1 MKLPP
6 LSSLIAIGIM
16 AGTIALGGC
25 SRSRPIA
32 PNTNHWIV
40 SWGTSPSPELATEAE
55 REKMHLRFSAQT
67 VREIIHL
74 SVGGSAFRVRLSN
87 VYGTTALPITAAS
100 VTVKGQ
106 SGAPYPLTFGGKRAL
121 TIPPNAIILSDPIEQ
136 PLPNGADL
144 AINLYLPGTVA
155 GSGIHYSAMQT
166 SWAEAGDQTGSPGW
180 PESGTKLNSWVF
192 LAGVD
197 VLAPH
202 LAGSIAAF
210 GDSITDGAHSTPG
223 TNRRWPDILA
233 HRLQA
238 RPDAPE
244 LGVLN
249 AGIGGNRLLHDP
261 VGFMAFGVNGL
272 SRFDRDVLAAPGV
285 RYLIVLEGINDIGH
299 TGGSAPL
306 SETVTAEDLID
317 GLRQLA
323 ERAHERGIKVF
334 GCTLTPFEGAPSKGY
349 YSPAKESIRQAYNAW
364 IRTSKDL
371 DGCID
376 FDQVTRDPNHPGR
389 LLPAYD
395 SGDHLHPS
403 DAGYQAMGDS
413 IDLGLF
419 H

>member
-6 LSSLIAIGIM
+6 LSSLFAVG
-16 AGTIALGGC
+16 IALGAIALAGC

-40 SWGTSPSPELATEAE
+40 SWGTSPAPELPTDAE
-55 REKMHLRFSAQT
+55 RDKMHLRFSAQT
-67 VREIIHL
+67 VRELIHL
-74 SVGGSAFRVRLSN
+74 SVGGSALRVRLSN
-87 VYGTTALPITAAS
+87 AYGTTALPIAAAS
-100 VTVKGQ
+100 VAVRGQ
-106 SGAPYPLTFGGKRAL
+106 DGAPYPLTFGGKRAV
-121 TIPPNAIILSDPIEQ
+121 TIPSNAVVLSDPIEQ
-136 PLPNGADL
+136 TVANGSDL
-144 AINLYLPGTVA
+144 AINLYLAGAVA
-155 GSGIHYSAMQT
+155 GTGIHYAALQD
-166 SWAEAGDQTGSPGW
+166 SWVEPGDQTANPAW
-180 PESGTKLNSWVF
+180 PVGGTKLTSWVF

-202 LAGSIAAF
+202 LAGTIAAF

-261 VGFMAFGVNGL
+261 PLQVTFGVNGL
-272 SRFDRDVLAAPGV
+272 SRFDRDVLAPPGV

-299 TGGSAPL
+299 TGGSAPI

-334 GCTLTPFEGAPSKGY
+334 GCTLTPFEGAPAKGY
-349 YSPAKESIRQAYNAW
+349 YSPEKEAIRQAYNAW

-376 FDQVTRDPNHPGR
+376 FDQATRDPSHPGR

-395 SGDHLHPS
+395 SGDHLHPG
-403 DAGYQAMGDS
+403 DAGYQAMGNA
-413 IDLGLF
+413 IDLGIF